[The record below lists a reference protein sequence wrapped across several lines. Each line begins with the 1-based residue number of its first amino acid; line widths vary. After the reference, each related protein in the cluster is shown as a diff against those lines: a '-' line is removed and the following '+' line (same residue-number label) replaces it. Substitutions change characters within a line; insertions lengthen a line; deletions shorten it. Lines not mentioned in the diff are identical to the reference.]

1 MGINGNSP
9 TKTPSKDDQSGKLYT
24 KKAAEAYEWP
34 HFVEVKLEFLEGD
47 STNMQ
52 CNKIITI
59 SNTTRTTKLQ
69 ALILLQGQIKMCRTC
84 HRSMPYH
91 HARRLRGKDKAR
103 EEVPEKK
110 DQGHVHKLL
119 FYTTK
124 TPSCKY

>member
-1 MGINGNSP
+1 VGINGNSP

-52 CNKIITI
+52 CNKQY
-59 SNTTRTTKLQ
+59 NNQ

-119 FYTTK
+119 YH
-124 TPSCKY
+124 